1 MVSMIL
7 SMSMAEQENTL
18 KRELGLFD
26 STLIVIG
33 SMVGSGIF
41 IVSADI
47 SRSLGSPFY
56 LLLVWL
62 LTGLITLMAAL
73 SYGELAG
80 MMPKAGGQ
88 YVYLRESYN
97 PMVGFLY
104 GWTLFLVI
112 QTGTIAAVA
121 IAFAKFTAVLYPW
134 FGEKNIIVHL
144 GFLNITTNQ
153 CLAVASV
160 IFLTYIN
167 TRGVKTGKQIQMV
180 FTLAKTIALI
190 GLILL
195 GIFIGKNSTAIQ
207 ANFGHFWVNPFSAA
221 SGGLGLVIKNL
232 QGQALWIAFG
242 GAMVGSLFS
251 SDAWN
256 NITFTAGEVKNP
268 SRNIPL
274 SLFLGTLSVTLIYI
288 LVNIAYLMVLPMA
301 GSPQGQTILAR
312 GIMFATDDRVA
323 TASSFMIFGPPAVLI
338 MAILIMIST
347 FGCNN
352 GLILSGARVYYAMA
366 KDKLFFPKAGSLNK
380 KSVPA
385 FALIIQGVWT
395 CLLCFSGGYGKL
407 LDYVIFAVLI
417 FYIITV
423 FGIFILR
430 KKLPDTPRPYKAWG
444 YPVIPILYIL
454 FASIIALDL
463 LIVKWDT
470 SRWGAL
476 IVLLGIPVYYFS
488 RNYFGDH
495 KSASSNKN

>member
-1 MVSMIL
+1 MIETNTSL
-7 SMSMAEQENTL
+7 KQELN
-18 KRELGLFD
+18 LFD

-47 SRSLGSPFY
+47 SRTLGSPLY
-56 LLLVWL
+56 LILVWV
-62 LTGLITLMAAL
+62 LTGIVTLMAAL

-97 PMVGFLY
+97 PLVGFLY

-134 FGEKNIIVHL
+134 FAEKNILFSL
-144 GFLNITTNQ
+144 GFLHISSNQ
-153 CLAVASV
+153 CLAVFSV
-160 IFLTYIN
+160 ILLTYIN
-167 TRGVKTGKQIQMV
+167 TRGVKTGKWIQMI
-180 FTLAKTIALI
+180 FTLAKTTALV

-195 GIFIGKNSTAIQ
+195 GIFLGKNASAFE
-207 ANFGHFWVNPFSAA
+207 ANFTHFWQSPFSILKTD
-221 SGGLGLVIKNL
+221 LGLVLVNL
-232 QGQALWIAFG
+232 KGQALWIAFG

-274 SLFLGTLSVTLIYI
+274 SLFLGTLIVTLIYV
-288 LVNIAYLMVLPMA
+288 LVNISYLMVLPIS
-301 GSPQGQTILAR
+301 GNPQSATVLGR

-323 TASSFMIFGPPAVLI
+323 TASSFMIFGPVAVLI
-338 MAILIMIST
+338 MAVLIMVST

-366 KDKLFFPKAGSLNK
+366 KDQLFFPQAAKLNK

-395 CLLCFSGGYGKL
+395 CLLCFSGGYSAL

-417 FYIITV
+417 FYILTV
-423 FGIFILR
+423 AGIFILR
-430 KKLPDTPRPYKAWG
+430 VKQPNAVRPYKAWG
-444 YPVIPILYIL
+444 YPVVPVLYIL
-454 FASIIALDL
+454 FATIIALDL
-463 LIVKWDT
+463 LIVKWET

-476 IVLLGIPVYYFS
+476 IVLMGIPVYFMS
-488 RNYFGDH
+488 KSYFGKKNSGNSLTDH
-495 KSASSNKN
+495 

>member
-1 MVSMIL
+1 
-7 SMSMAEQENTL
+7 MSENNTSL

-47 SRSLGSPFY
+47 SRTLGSPFY
-56 LLLVWL
+56 LILTWL

-104 GWTLFLVI
+104 GWTCFLVI

-121 IAFAKFTAVLYPW
+121 IAFAKYTAVLYPW
-134 FGEKNIIVHL
+134 FGENHILFSL
-144 GFLNITTNQ
+144 GFLHISSNQ

-160 IFLTYIN
+160 ILLTYIN
-167 TRGVKTGKQIQMV
+167 TRGVKTGKGIQMV
-180 FTLAKTIALI
+180 FTLAKIIALL

-195 GIFIGKNSTAIQ
+195 GFFVAKNAQVIE
-207 ANFGHFWVNPFSAA
+207 ANFHHFWQNPYTTEP
-221 SGGLGLVIKNL
+221 SGMKIILKNL

-268 SRNIPL
+268 ARNIPL
-274 SLFLGTLSVTLIYI
+274 SLFLGTLTVTLIYI
-288 LVNIAYLMVLPMA
+288 LANISYLLVLPMHGDPHGA
-301 GSPQGQTILAR
+301 TVLSR

-323 TASSFMIFGPPAVLI
+323 TASSYLIFGPPAVII

-366 KDKLFFPKAGSLNK
+366 KDHLFFPQAGTLNK
-380 KSVPA
+380 QSVPA
-385 FALIIQGVWT
+385 FALVIQCIWT

-417 FYIITV
+417 FYILTV
-423 FGIFILR
+423 IGIFILR
-430 KKLPDTPRPYKAWG
+430 KKQPDSPRPYKAFG
-444 YPVIPILYIL
+444 YPFIPILYIL
-454 FASIIALDL
+454 LASLIALDL
-463 LIVKWDT
+463 LVVKWET

-476 IVLLGIPVYYFS
+476 IVLTGIPVYYIS
-488 RNYFGDH
+488 RNYFRND
-495 KSASSNKN
+495 KSTAPDKD

>member
-1 MVSMIL
+1 MDLSHSMPEKEI
-7 SMSMAEQENTL
+7 SL
-18 KRELGLFD
+18 KRELGLLD

-47 SRSLGSPFY
+47 SRTLGSPAY
-56 LLLVWL
+56 LILTWL
-62 LTGLITLMAAL
+62 LTGFITLMAAL

-97 PMVGFLY
+97 PLVGFLY

-134 FGEKNIIVHL
+134 FGEKNILFSL
-144 GFLNITTNQ
+144 GVLHITSNQ

-160 IFLTYIN
+160 ILLTYIN
-167 TRGVKTGKQIQMV
+167 TRGVKTGKGIQLI
-180 FTLAKTIALI
+180 FTLAKILALI
-190 GLILL
+190 GLFVL
-195 GIFIGKNSTAIQ
+195 GIFIARNPLAIET
-207 ANFGHFWVNPFSAA
+207 NFMNFWHKPFTTEK
-221 SGGLGLVIKNL
+221 SGMMIIIHNL
-232 QGQALWIAFG
+232 KGNALWLAFG

-268 SRNIPL
+268 ARNIPL

-288 LVNIAYLMVLPMA
+288 LVNISYLLVLPIS
-301 GSPQGQTILAR
+301 GSPDGKDVISR

-323 TASSFMIFGPPAVLI
+323 TASSYIIFGPPAVII
-338 MAILIMIST
+338 MAVLIMIST

-366 KDKLFFPKAGSLNK
+366 KDRLFFPKAGTLNK
-380 KSVPA
+380 QSVPA
-385 FALIIQGVWT
+385 FALIIQGIWT
-395 CLLCFSGGYGKL
+395 CLLCFSGGYGAL
-407 LDYVIFAVLI
+407 LDYVIFAVLL

-423 FGIFILR
+423 IGIFILR
-430 KKLPDTPRPYKAWG
+430 KKQQSMPRPYKAFG

-454 FASIIALDL
+454 LASMIVLDL
-463 LIVKWDT
+463 LIVKWET

-476 IVLLGIPVYYFS
+476 IVLTGIPIYYLS
-488 RNYFGDH
+488 RNYFGHD
-495 KSASSNKN
+495 KSTSTDKN

>member
-1 MVSMIL
+1 
-7 SMSMAEQENTL
+7 
-18 KRELGLFD
+18 
-26 STLIVIG
+26 
-33 SMVGSGIF
+33 MVGSGIF

-47 SRSLGSPFY
+47 SRTLGSPAY
-56 LLLVWL
+56 LILTWL

-97 PMVGFLY
+97 PLVGFLY
-104 GWTLFLVI
+104 GWTFFLVI

-134 FGEKNIIVHL
+134 FGEKNILFSL
-144 GFLNITTNQ
+144 GALPISSNQ
-153 CLAVASV
+153 CLAVGSV

-167 TRGVKTGKQIQMV
+167 TRGVKTGKRIQMV
-180 FTLAKTIALI
+180 FTLAKTVALI
-190 GLILL
+190 GLIFL
-195 GIFIGKNSTAIQ
+195 GIFIARNTQAIET
-207 ANFGHFWVNPFSAA
+207 NFLHFWHRPFTTEKS
-221 SGGLGLVIKNL
+221 GLGYIIKNL
-232 QGQALWIAFG
+232 EGSALWLAFG

-288 LVNIAYLMVLPMA
+288 LVNISYLLVLPIT
-301 GSPQGQTILAR
+301 GSPEGKEVLSR

-323 TASSFMIFGPPAVLI
+323 TASSFMIFGPPAVII
-338 MAILIMIST
+338 MAVLIMIST

-366 KDKLFFPKAGSLNK
+366 KDRLFFPQAGTLNK
-380 KSVPA
+380 QSVPA
-385 FALIIQGVWT
+385 FALVIQGFWT
-395 CLLCFSGGYGKL
+395 CLLCFSGGYGAL

-417 FYIITV
+417 FYIVTV
-423 FGIFILR
+423 AGIFILR
-430 KKLPDTPRPYKAWG
+430 VKKPDMPRPYKAFG
-444 YPVIPILYIL
+444 YPYVPIFYIL
-454 FASIIALDL
+454 LASAIALDL
-463 LIVKWDT
+463 LIVKWET

-476 IVLLGIPVYYFS
+476 IVLTGIPIYYIS
-488 RNYFGDH
+488 RNYFGHD
-495 KSASSNKN
+495 KSASPDED

>member
-1 MVSMIL
+1 MIL
-7 SMSMAEQENTL
+7 SHYMLEKQPSL
-18 KRELGLFD
+18 KRELGLLD

-47 SRSLGSPFY
+47 SRTLGSPAY
-56 LLLVWL
+56 LILTWV
-62 LTGLITLMAAL
+62 LTGFITLMAAL

-97 PMVGFLY
+97 PLVGFLY
-104 GWTLFLVI
+104 GWTFFLVI

-121 IAFAKFTAVLYPW
+121 IAFAKYTAVLYPW
-134 FGEKNIIVHL
+134 FGEKNILFSIGPWH
-144 GFLNITTNQ
+144 ITTNQ
-153 CLAVASV
+153 CLAVVSV
-160 IFLTYIN
+160 IVLTYIN
-167 TRGVKTGKQIQMV
+167 TRGVKTGKRIQLI

-190 GLILL
+190 GLIFL
-195 GIFIGKNSTAIQ
+195 GIFIARNAQAIQ
-207 ANFGHFWVNPFSAA
+207 INFMHFWHSPFTTQKT
-221 SGGLGLVIKNL
+221 GWGVVVKNL
-232 QGQALWIAFG
+232 EGSALWIAFG

-268 SRNIPL
+268 ARNIPL
-274 SLFLGTLSVTLIYI
+274 SLFLGTLCVTLIYI
-288 LVNIAYLMVLPMA
+288 LVNISYLLVLPIT
-301 GSPQGQTILAR
+301 GSPEGKDVLSR

-323 TASSFMIFGPPAVLI
+323 TASSFMIFGPPAVII

-366 KDKLFFPKAGSLNK
+366 KDRLFFAKAGTLNK
-380 KSVPA
+380 QSVPA
-385 FALIIQGVWT
+385 FALIIQCIWT
-395 CLLCFSGGYGKL
+395 CLLCFSGGYGAL

-417 FYIITV
+417 FYIVTV
-423 FGIFILR
+423 GGIFILR
-430 KKLPDTPRPYKAWG
+430 KKQPDMPRPYKAFG
-444 YPVIPILYIL
+444 YPFIPILYMVL
-454 FASIIALDL
+454 ASVIALDL
-463 LIVKWDT
+463 LIVKWET

-476 IVLLGIPVYYFS
+476 IVLTGIPIYYLS
-488 RNYFGDH
+488 RNYFGHD
-495 KSASSNKN
+495 KSTAPDEN